1 MLGIQ
6 AVDRGGHTLS
16 FSGFAAE
23 FGRRDISSELQAQRG
38 LTEMMPCT
46 TGAS

>member
-6 AVDRGGHTLS
+6 AADRGGHTLS

-23 FGRRDISSELQAQRG
+23 FGMERHFK
-38 LTEMMPCT
+38 
-46 TGAS
+46 